1 MVCHFSN
8 KHTKPGDK
16 VTNKS
21 LGSNVMRTADEKCCR
36 IYINHVAINMIYGFF
51 CYFVRKL
58 QARNIKKNR

>member
-51 CYFVRKL
+51 VIL
-58 QARNIKKNR
+58 